1 MAYKVIR
8 PFKDMSDMDGHEY
21 AEGDRYPREGFEPTE
36 NFVNGL
42 LTGFNNVGSIFLAV
56 DEDAEEES
64 GTDEVPETA
73 EEETPVE
80 EEAEATEEEV
90 PAEKPKRKRTT
101 KKAEA

>member
-8 PFKDMSDMDGHEY
+8 PFKDMSDVDGHGY
-21 AEGDRYPREGFEPTE
+21 AEGDRYPREGFEPAE
-36 NFVNGL
+36 DFVNGL

-73 EEETPVE
+73 EEGTPVE

>member
-21 AEGDRYPREGFEPTE
+21 AEGDRYPREGFDPAED
-36 NFVNGL
+36 FVNGL
-42 LTGFNNVGSIFLAV
+42 LTGSNNVGSIFLVV
-56 DEDAEEES
+56 DEDAEVES
-64 GTDEVPETA
+64 GTDEVPESADEKTPA
-73 EEETPVE
+73 KEEV
-80 EEAEATEEEV
+80 EATEEEV